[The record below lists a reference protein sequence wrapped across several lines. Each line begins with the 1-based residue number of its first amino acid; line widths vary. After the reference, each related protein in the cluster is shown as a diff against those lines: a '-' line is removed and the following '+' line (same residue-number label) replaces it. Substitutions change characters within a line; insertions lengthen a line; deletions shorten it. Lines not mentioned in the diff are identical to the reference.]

1 MSKTKPKARRQMLT
15 LFCTLLLFG
24 QIFVPAAYADR
35 EQNVN
40 ISYTVTEDMLPKPVP
55 TATPTPKPTAT
66 PTPRPTATPIPTAIP
81 IPSATPHPGKGEPP
95 KTGDESKVLVYGLL
109 AASSAL
115 TALGLFVYLNKKEE
129 EEFKHE

>member
-1 MSKTKPKARRQMLT
+1 MSKTKPKVRRQMLI
-15 LFCTLLLFG
+15 LFCALLLFG

-55 TATPTPKPTAT
+55 TATPSPKPTASPV
-66 PTPRPTATPIPTAIP
+66 PT
-81 IPSATPHPGKGEPP
+81 ATPHPGKGEPP
-95 KTGDESKVLVYGLL
+95 KTGDESKILVYGLL

-115 TALGLFVYLNKKEE
+115 AALGLFVYLNKKEE
-129 EEFKHE
+129 EEFTHEQRKDH

>member
-1 MSKTKPKARRQMLT
+1 MTKVKPKVRRQMLI
-15 LFCTLLLFG
+15 LFCALLLFG
-24 QIFVPAAYADR
+24 QIFASAAYADR

-55 TATPTPKPTAT
+55 TATPTP
-66 PTPRPTATPIPTAIP
+66 RPTATPIPTSIP

-95 KTGDESKVLVYGLL
+95 KTGVESKVLVYGLL

-115 TALGLFVYLNKKEE
+115 AALGLFVYLNKKEE

>member
-1 MSKTKPKARRQMLT
+1 MSKTKPKVRRQMLI
-15 LFCTLLLFG
+15 LFCALLLFG
-24 QIFVPAAYADR
+24 QIFASAAYADR

-55 TATPTPKPTAT
+55 TTTPSPKPTAS
-66 PTPRPTATPIPTAIP
+66 PVPTATAT
-81 IPSATPHPGKGEPP
+81 STSTPHPGKGDPP

-115 TALGLFVYLNKKEE
+115 AALGLFVFLNKKEE
-129 EEFKHE
+129 EDLTHE

>member
-1 MSKTKPKARRQMLT
+1 MSKTKPKVRRQMLI
-15 LFCTLLLFG
+15 LFCALLLFG
-24 QIFVPAAYADR
+24 QIFVSAAYADTKKDM
-35 EQNVN
+35 N

-55 TATPTPKPTAT
+55 TATPTP
-66 PTPRPTATPIPTAIP
+66 RPTATPIPTAIT

-115 TALGLFVYLNKKEE
+115 AALGLFVFLNKKEE
-129 EEFKHE
+129 EDFTHE

>member
-1 MSKTKPKARRQMLT
+1 MTKTKPKVRRQMLI
-15 LFCTLLLFG
+15 LFCALLLFG
-24 QIFVPAAYADR
+24 QIFASAAYADS

-55 TATPTPKPTAT
+55 SAT
-66 PTPRPTATPIPTAIP
+66 PTPRPTATPIPTSIP
-81 IPSATPHPGKGEPP
+81 IPSATPHRGKGEPP

-115 TALGLFVYLNKKEE
+115 AALGLFVFLNKKEE
-129 EEFKHE
+129 ENLTHE

>member
-1 MSKTKPKARRQMLT
+1 MTKTKPKARRQMLT
-15 LFCTLLLFG
+15 LFCALLLFG

-40 ISYTVTEDMLPKPVP
+40 ISYTVTEDMLPKPIP
-55 TATPTPKPTAT
+55 TATPSPK
-66 PTPRPTATPIPTAIP
+66 PTATPIPTAIP

-109 AASSAL
+109 VASSAL
-115 TALGLFVYLNKKEE
+115 AALGLFVFLNKKEE
-129 EEFKHE
+129 EEFAHE

>member
-1 MSKTKPKARRQMLT
+1 MTKVKPKVRRQMLI
-15 LFCTLLLFG
+15 LFCALLLFG
-24 QIFVPAAYADR
+24 QIFASAAYADT
-35 EQNVN
+35 QKDMN

-55 TATPTPKPTAT
+55 TATAT
-66 PTPRPTATPIPTAIP
+66 PT
-81 IPSATPHPGKGEPP
+81 ATPHPGKGEPP

-115 TALGLFVYLNKKEE
+115 AALGLFVYLNKKEE

>member
-1 MSKTKPKARRQMLT
+1 MSKTKPKARRQMLI
-15 LFCTLLLFG
+15 LFCALLLFG

-55 TATPTPKPTAT
+55 TATPTP
-66 PTPRPTATPIPTAIP
+66 RPTATPIPTAIP

-95 KTGDESKVLVYGLL
+95 KTGDESKILVYGL
-109 AASSAL
+109 AAAGSAL
-115 TALGLFVYLNKKEE
+115 AALGLFVYLNKKEE
-129 EEFKHE
+129 KDISHE

>member
-1 MSKTKPKARRQMLT
+1 MTKVKPKVRRQMLI
-15 LFCTLLLFG
+15 LFCALLLFG
-24 QIFVPAAYADR
+24 QIFASAAYADR

-55 TATPTPKPTAT
+55 TATPTP
-66 PTPRPTATPIPTAIP
+66 RPTATPIPTSIL

-115 TALGLFVYLNKKEE
+115 AALGLFVFLNKKEE
-129 EEFKHE
+129 EDLTHE